1 MTTGRR
7 KARREALFAL
17 YQRDLLDREHE
28 DRAAGSVAVPSATTD
43 PVADLPPS
51 LDPYQQ
57 RLIQGV
63 REHGKEID
71 TELAAHLQGWTLERL
86 APLERNILRLGL
98 YEVRWVADT
107 PAAVAIAE
115 AVTLAKRYCSD
126 EAGRL
131 VNGVLGSLT
140 E

>member
-1 MTTGRR
+1 MSTGRR

-17 YQRDLLDREHE
+17 YQRDLLERERE
-28 DRAAGSVAVPSATTD
+28 DPADGSSAGSQDTT
-43 PVADLPPS
+43 
-51 LDPYQQ
+51 DPYQQ
-57 RLIQGV
+57 RLLEGV
-63 REHGKEID
+63 LEHRAEID
-71 TELAAHLQGWTLERL
+71 AELAAHLEGWTLDRL

-107 PAAVAIAE
+107 PSAVAIAE

>member
-7 KARREALFAL
+7 KARRQALFAL
-17 YQRDLLDREHE
+17 YQSDLLEREH
-28 DRAAGSVAVPSATTD
+28 TD
-43 PVADLPPS
+43 PAGASSADALAET
-51 LDPYQQ
+51 DPYQR
-57 RLIQGV
+57 RLIEGV
-63 REHGKEID
+63 FEHRAAID
-71 TELAAHLQGWTLERL
+71 AELADHLEGWTLERL

-98 YEVRWVADT
+98 YEARWVTDT

-115 AVTLAKRYCSD
+115 AVALAKRYCSD

-140 E
+140 A

>member
-17 YQRDLLDREHE
+17 YQRDLLERERV
-28 DRAAGSVAVPSATTD
+28 DPADGSSADPLATT
-43 PVADLPPS
+43 
-51 LDPYQQ
+51 DPYQQ
-57 RLIQGV
+57 RLIEGV
-63 REHGKEID
+63 LENRSEID
-71 TELAAHLQGWTLERL
+71 AELAAHLQGWTLERL

>member
-1 MTTGRR
+1 MSTGRR

-17 YQRDLLDREHE
+17 YQRDLLERE
-28 DRAAGSVAVPSATTD
+28 RADPADGSTAGSLDAT
-43 PVADLPPS
+43 
-51 LDPYQQ
+51 DPYQQ
-57 RLIQGV
+57 RLLEGV
-63 REHGKEID
+63 LEHRAEID
-71 TELAAHLQGWTLERL
+71 TELAAHLEGWTLDRL

-98 YEVRWVADT
+98 FEVRWVGDT
-107 PAAVAIAE
+107 PSAVAIAE

>member
-17 YQRDLLDREHE
+17 YQRDLLERERE
-28 DRAAGSVAVPSATTD
+28 DSADGSSVDSPATT
-43 PVADLPPS
+43 
-51 LDPYQQ
+51 DPYQQ
-57 RLIQGV
+57 RLIEGV
-63 REHGKEID
+63 LEHRSEID

>member
-7 KARREALFAL
+7 KARREAVFAL
-17 YQRDLLDREHE
+17 YQRDLMDRERVE
-28 DRAAGSVAVPSATTD
+28 PEGDAAAADSGEETD
-43 PVADLPPS
+43 P
-51 LDPYQQ
+51 YER
-57 RLIQGV
+57 RLIEGV
-63 REHGKEID
+63 LEHRVAID
-71 TELAAHLQGWTLERL
+71 EELSAHLEGWTLERL
-86 APLERNILRLGL
+86 APLERNILRVGL
-98 YEVRWVADT
+98 FEVKWVADT

-131 VNGVLGSLT
+131 VNGVLGSLG

>member
-7 KARREALFAL
+7 KARREAVFAL
-17 YQRDLLDREHE
+17 YQRDLMERERVE
-28 DRAAGSVAVPSATTD
+28 PEGGAPADPGGETD
-43 PVADLPPS
+43 P
-51 LDPYQQ
+51 YEQ
-57 RLIQGV
+57 RLIEGV
-63 REHGKEID
+63 LEHRAAID
-71 TELAAHLQGWTLERL
+71 AELAAHLEGWTLDRL
-86 APLERNILRLGL
+86 APLERNILRVGL
-98 YEVRWVADT
+98 FEVKWVADT

-131 VNGVLGSLT
+131 VNGVLGSIG

>member
-17 YQRDLLDREHE
+17 YQRDLLERERE
-28 DRAAGSVAVPSATTD
+28 DPADGSSVEPLATT
-43 PVADLPPS
+43 
-51 LDPYQQ
+51 DPYQQ
-57 RLIQGV
+57 RLIEGV
-63 REHGKEID
+63 LEHRSEID
-71 TELAAHLQGWTLERL
+71 VELAAHLQGWTLDRL
-86 APLERNILRLGL
+86 APLERNILRMGL
-98 YEVRWVADT
+98 YEVRWVGDT

-131 VNGVLGSLT
+131 VNGVLGSLS